1 MIRKHCCP
9 STLGRQATLETT
21 EDVFNIILLESV
33 CVCVPF
39 FVIRAS
45 SSWLINELVNQ
56 WIVLKG
62 DYKSFEII
70 ITWYK

>member
-1 MIRKHCCP
+1 MIRKHCRP
-9 STLGRQATLETT
+9 STLGRQATLERT

-33 CVCVPF
+33 CVCAF

-70 ITWYK
+70 ITWYE